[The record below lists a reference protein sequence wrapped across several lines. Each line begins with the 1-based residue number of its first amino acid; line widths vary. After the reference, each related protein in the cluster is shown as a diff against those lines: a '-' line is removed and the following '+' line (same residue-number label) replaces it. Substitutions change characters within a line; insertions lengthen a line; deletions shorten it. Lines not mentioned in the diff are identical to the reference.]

1 VLIEPDREVVQSY
14 PRCQTCPQTCDVVR
28 PLPPE
33 AEGVEELVV
42 DTLDDLRYSRQ
53 PSPQTLGP
61 ASLAGVAGFAGR
73 MDDVHPVVF
82 EPPPMVL
89 FSLEALE
96 SAM

>member
-1 VLIEPDREVVQSY
+1 MG
-14 PRCQTCPQTCDVVR
+14 

-42 DTLDDLRYSRQ
+42 DAFYDLADGGY
-53 PSPQTLGP
+53 PPPQALGP
-61 ASLAGVAGFAGR
+61 VLLAGVAFGR
-73 MDDVHPVVF
+73 VDDVCPVVF

-89 FSLEALE
+89 GALDSKPL